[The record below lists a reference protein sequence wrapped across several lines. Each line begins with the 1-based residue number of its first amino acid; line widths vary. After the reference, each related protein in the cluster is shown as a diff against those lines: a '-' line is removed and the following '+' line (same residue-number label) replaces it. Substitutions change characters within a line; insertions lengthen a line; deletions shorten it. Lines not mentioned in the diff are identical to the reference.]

1 MRAGLFCRRSVS
13 VFVGCFR
20 YGYNIRAIMHLPVFA
35 SEGFVPI
42 YVVAG
47 LPDELTFRFV
57 RNSVEASPVIVTVMS
72 YPIPWAFGRFFGS
85 QTAVNKRFRQFIVGV
100 CDYVFA
106 YSRYF
111 ACILEPIFVT
121 DYQFSVVGV
130 FCFGYFT
137 IPSGIFQTVGQP
149 FLLVV
154 FVANPLDDMVVLVRY
169 PFFQNL
175 FESVIQ
181 ISAFEFLRIPQ
192 GSPAHVFSVY
202 VTVLPSYT

>member
-1 MRAGLFCRRSVS
+1 MLSASVWSVCLQPFLHENPRPLPRRAGLFCRRSVS

-121 DYQFSVVGV
+121 YLPVSRRRCILFRILYYSLWNIPNCGPAVPAGRIRCKSVG
-130 FCFGYFT
+130 
-137 IPSGIFQTVGQP
+137 
-149 FLLVV
+149 
-154 FVANPLDDMVVLVRY
+154 
-169 PFFQNL
+169 
-175 FESVIQ
+175 
-181 ISAFEFLRIPQ
+181 
-192 GSPAHVFSVY
+192 
-202 VTVLPSYT
+202 

>member
-1 MRAGLFCRRSVS
+1 MLSASVRSVCLRPFLHENPRPLEKRAGLFCRRSVS

-106 YSRYF
+106 TADTS
-111 ACILEPIFVT
+111 P
-121 DYQFSVVGV
+121 V
-130 FCFGYFT
+130 FLSQYLSQITSF
-137 IPSGIFQTVGQP
+137 PS
-149 FLLVV
+149 
-154 FVANPLDDMVVLVRY
+154 
-169 PFFQNL
+169 
-175 FESVIQ
+175 
-181 ISAFEFLRIPQ
+181 
-192 GSPAHVFSVY
+192 
-202 VTVLPSYT
+202 

>member
-1 MRAGLFCRRSVS
+1 
-13 VFVGCFR
+13 
-20 YGYNIRAIMHLPVFA
+20 MHLPVFA

-57 RNSVEASPVIVTVMS
+57 RNSVEASPVIVTVMF

-121 DYQFSVVGV
+121 DYQFPVVGV

-137 IPSGIFQTVGQP
+137 IPSGIFQTVDQS
-149 FLLVV
+149 FLPVV
-154 FVANPLDDMVVLVRY
+154 FVANSLDDMVVLVRY

-181 ISAFEFLRIPQ
+181 KVRLNFCEFHRV
-192 GSPAHVFSVY
+192 SPAHVFSVY

>member
-1 MRAGLFCRRSVS
+1 MYLLTADTS
-13 VFVGCFR
+13 
-20 YGYNIRAIMHLPVFA
+20 PVF
-35 SEGFVPI
+35 
-42 YVVAG
+42 
-47 LPDELTFRFV
+47 L
-57 RNSVEASPVIVTVMS
+57 
-72 YPIPWAFGRFFGS
+72 S
-85 QTAVNKRFRQFIVGV
+85 QYLSHI
-100 CDYVFA
+100 
-106 YSRYF
+106 
-111 ACILEPIFVT
+111 
-121 DYQFSVVGV
+121 YQFPVVGV

-192 GSPAHVFSVY
+192 GFTGPCFFRVFS
-202 VTVLPSYT
+202 VLPSYT

>member
-1 MRAGLFCRRSVS
+1 MLSASVRSVCLRPFLHENPRPLFERAGLFCRRSVS

-20 YGYNIRAIMHLPVFA
+20 YGYNIRAIMHLPIFA

-137 IPSGIFQTVGQP
+137 ILEYSKLWTSRSCWSYSLQIRWMIWSS
-149 FLLVV
+149 L
-154 FVANPLDDMVVLVRY
+154 
-169 PFFQNL
+169 
-175 FESVIQ
+175 SVIR
-181 ISAFEFLRIPQ
+181 S
-192 GSPAHVFSVY
+192 SKTFSRA
-202 VTVLPSYT
+202 SSR